1 MLQDPRIGYP
11 SDECL
16 IHIYRSGKLALTRK
30 ACSLLGL
37 DDDSRIGFK
46 IDSRPGRN
54 LICIGTRGHL
64 TYGVIRVG
72 NHYRVR
78 STSLCRFLA
87 ESLQGYGTYRI
98 ESESPMLSL
107 SGDKYYPIFFRK
119 YERND

>member
-64 TYGVIRVG
+64 TY
-72 NHYRVR
+72 
-78 STSLCRFLA
+78 
-87 ESLQGYGTYRI
+87 

>member
-54 LICIGTRGHL
+54 LICIGT
-64 TYGVIRVG
+64 VDI
-72 NHYRVR
+72 
-78 STSLCRFLA
+78 
-87 ESLQGYGTYRI
+87 
-98 ESESPMLSL
+98 SPTGS
-107 SGDKYYPIFFRK
+107 SVSATTTG
-119 YERND
+119 